1 MIAASGPLQYDAEA
15 MNREEHLRRIFQAA
29 VRAVEPG
36 GLLGRGLR
44 LQGDQLEVLGR
55 EPPLRLD
62 LKRFERLVVLGAGK
76 AAAAMAAALENLL
89 GARIDEGLVVVKDG
103 YGAPLQRVRC
113 LEAGH
118 PLPDERGLAAA
129 AELERL
135 ATRAGPRSLA
145 LVLVSGGGSALLPA
159 PIPPLSLAD
168 KQAVTRAL
176 LASGAQIG
184 EVNCLRKHL
193 SRLKGGRLI
202 GLLGGAEVLALI
214 LSDVP
219 GDGLESIASGL
230 TVPDPGT
237 YAEALGI
244 ARKYGLELPAA
255 ARVAL
260 ERGLRGEL
268 PESPKPGDPRF
279 ERVHNVLI
287 GTNLTG
293 LEAARREAEA
303 LGYAPLL
310 LSSRIVGEAREVG
323 KVYAAI
329 ALEQRRFRGLASG
342 RLPASGRLGT
352 CILGGG
358 ETTVRVSGRGRG
370 GRNQECA
377 LSFLEELA
385 GTGPAAGELH
395 FLAASSDGTD
405 GPTDAAGAF
414 ASLDLLQKSRRLGL
428 EPAEFLARNDSY
440 AFFDRIGGLLR
451 TGPTNTNV
459 CDFQICLVGNS
470 GEGT

>member
-1 MIAASGPLQYDAEA
+1 
-15 MNREEHLRRIFQAA
+15 MNSEEHLRRIFRAA
-29 VRAVEPG
+29 LRAVEPG
-36 GLLGRGLR
+36 ELLARSLR
-44 LQGDQLEVLGR
+44 LQGEELEVLGP
-55 EPPLRLD
+55 ETPLRLD

-76 AAAAMAAALENLL
+76 AAAAMAAALERLL
-89 GARIDEGLVVVKDG
+89 GARITEGLVVVKDG
-103 YGAPLQRVRC
+103 YGAPLERVRC

-129 AELERL
+129 AELEGL
-135 ATRAGPRSLA
+135 ASRAGARGLA
-145 LVLVSGGGSALLPA
+145 VVLVSGGGSALLPA
-159 PIPPLSLAD
+159 PLPPLSLAD

-176 LASGAQIG
+176 LASGAPIG

-193 SRLKGGRLI
+193 SRLKGGRLV
-202 GLLGGAEVLALI
+202 GLLGGAEVLTLI

-219 GDGLESIASGL
+219 GDRLESIASGL

-237 YAEALGI
+237 YADALGI
-244 ARKYGLELPAA
+244 ARKYGLRLPKP
-255 ARVAL
+255 AREVL

-268 PESPKPGDPRF
+268 AESPKPGDPRF
-279 ERVHNVLI
+279 ARVHNVLL
-287 GTNLTG
+287 GTNRTG

-303 LGYAPLL
+303 LGYAPVV

-329 ALEQRRFRGLASG
+329 ALDQLRFRDLG
-342 RLPASGRLGT
+342 SGRLGT

-358 ETTVRVSGRGRG
+358 ETTVRVSGQGRG

-377 LSFLEELA
+377 LGFLEELA
-385 GTGPAAGELH
+385 WAGPAAGGLH

-414 ASLDLLQKSRRLGL
+414 ASQALLEESRRLGL
-428 EPAEFLARNDSY
+428 EPAAFLARNDSY
-440 AFFDRIGGLLR
+440 GFFESIGGLLL

-459 CDFQICLVGNS
+459 CDFQICLVR
-470 GEGT
+470 E

>member
-1 MIAASGPLQYDAEA
+1 MIAGPAPLQYDAEA
-15 MNREEHLRRIFQAA
+15 MNSEEHLRRIFQAA
-29 VRAVEPG
+29 LNAVEPG
-36 GLLGRGLR
+36 GLLSRRLR
-44 LQGDQLEVLGR
+44 REGEVLEVLGQ
-55 EPPLRLD
+55 EPSLRLD
-62 LKRFERLVVLGAGK
+62 LNRFERLVVLGAGK
-76 AAAAMAAALENLL
+76 AAASMAAALERLL

-103 YGAPLQRVRC
+103 YGVPLERVRC

-129 AELERL
+129 ADLERL
-135 ATRAGPRSLA
+135 ASSAGARSLA
-145 LVLVSGGGSALLPA
+145 VVLVSGGGSALLPA
-159 PIPPLSLAD
+159 PVPPLSLAD

-202 GLLGGAEVLALI
+202 GLLGGAEVLTLI

-219 GDGLESIASGL
+219 GDRLEIIASGL
-230 TVPDPGT
+230 TVPDPST
-237 YAEALGI
+237 YADALGI
-244 ARKYGLELPAA
+244 ARKYSLQLPAA
-255 ARVAL
+255 AREVL

-268 PESPKPGDPRF
+268 EESPKPGDSRF
-279 ERVHNVLI
+279 ARVHNVLV
-287 GTNLTG
+287 GTNRTG
-293 LEAARREAEA
+293 LEAARGEAEA
-303 LGYAPLL
+303 LGYAPVL

-329 ALEQRRFRGLASG
+329 ALDQRRFHDLG
-342 RLPASGRLGT
+342 SGRLGT
-352 CILGGG
+352 CVLGGG
-358 ETTVRVSGRGRG
+358 ETTVRVSGQGRG

-377 LSFLEELA
+377 LGFLEELA
-385 GTGPAAGELH
+385 GAAAPAAEGLH

-414 ASLDLLQKSRRLGL
+414 ASLALLEESRRLGL

-440 AFFDRIGGLLR
+440 GFFERIGGLLL

-459 CDFQICLVGNS
+459 CDFQFCLVR
-470 GEGT
+470 E

>member
-1 MIAASGPLQYDAEA
+1 
-15 MNREEHLRRIFQAA
+15 MNSEEHLRRIFQAA
-29 VRAVEPG
+29 LRAVEPG
-36 GLLGRGLR
+36 GLLARRLR
-44 LQGDQLEVLGR
+44 LEGDQLEVLGQ

-76 AAAAMAAALENLL
+76 AAAALAAALERLL
-89 GARIDEGLVVVKDG
+89 GERIDEGLVVVKDG
-103 YGAPLQRVRC
+103 YGAPLERVRC

-129 AELERL
+129 AEMEGL
-135 ATRAGPRSLA
+135 ASRAGARSLIV
-145 LVLVSGGGSALLPA
+145 VLVSGGGSALLPA
-159 PIPPLSLAD
+159 PVPPLSLAD

-176 LASGAQIG
+176 LASGAEIG

-193 SRLKGGRLI
+193 SRLKGGRLVSI
-202 GLLGGAEVLALI
+202 VGGAEVLTLI

-219 GDGLESIASGL
+219 GDRLESIASGL
-230 TVPDPGT
+230 TVPDPST
-237 YAEALGI
+237 YSEALGI
-244 ARKYGLELPAA
+244 VRKYGLELPPA
-255 ARVAL
+255 AREVL

-268 PESPKPGDPRF
+268 EESPKPGDPRF
-279 ERVHNVLI
+279 ARVHNVVV
-287 GTNLTG
+287 GTNRTG
-293 LEAARREAEA
+293 LEAARKEAEA

-323 KVYAAI
+323 RVYAAI
-329 ALEQRRFRGLASG
+329 ALDQRRFRDLGSG
-342 RLPASGRLGT
+342 RRGA

-358 ETTVRVSGRGRG
+358 ETTVRVRGQGRG

-377 LSFLEELA
+377 LGFLEELA
-385 GTGPAAGELH
+385 SAGPAAESLH

-414 ASLDLLQKSRRLGL
+414 ASLALLEKSRGMGL
-428 EPAEFLARNDSY
+428 APAEFLARNDSY
-440 AFFDRIGGLLR
+440 AFFERIGGLLR

-459 CDFQICLVGNS
+459 CDFQICLVS
-470 GEGT
+470 G